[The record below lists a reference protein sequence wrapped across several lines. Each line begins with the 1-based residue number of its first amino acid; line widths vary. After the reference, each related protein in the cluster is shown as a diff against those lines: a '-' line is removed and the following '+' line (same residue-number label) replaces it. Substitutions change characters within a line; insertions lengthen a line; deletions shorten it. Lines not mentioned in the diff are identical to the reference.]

1 MRFLILILQKSPH
14 QLDPC
19 LFQQTQVQT
28 VVSARYRKPSLGLFA
43 DLECLKTEQIAL
55 ATYID
60 PGANPDTWNRLIEF
74 PSDKVSVLVANVVN
88 GPDSAANAGWTDVI
102 PRAKASGKTVL
113 GYVRTGYLGVS
124 FQKFTTR
131 LGSSQ
136 TSDWIAQ
143 IQEDV
148 DQWYRLYPGQ
158 MGGIF
163 FDEGWNDCGPNNR
176 NADLYR
182 FITQETKRKY
192 PGAYTVLNPGAPM
205 PQCFEHSADTL
216 LTAEVSYATYTSSAY
231 AGVDWTPSDPRKL
244 WHIIYDVPASGI
256 AAVVK
261 LARDRNVGMLHITD
275 DVEPNPYDTVPNDA
289 YMQTFMDVIPGGQP
303 LNEALASYTG
313 STQAVESP
321 LRFQVDVFDYSSA
334 TLSWL
339 VTSGAAG
346 YVIYQDGVQILSLMP
361 WMITVTVGGLEP
373 NTAYSF
379 TILAV
384 SPGGLKSRQSTAAT
398 ITTLA
403 LPGKGHTVSS
413 ISYSGTDTQT
423 TFKARILVPYAFVR
437 IFLYEI
443 NVYRKPTTVLSEEL
457 IRCDFDKN
465 PGWPINFDTVDS
477 VCNHWMVEGGT
488 LYEYTGTPDKTTGN
502 APWSWTWRAEVP
514 FVQSGYDYT
523 WTVPI
528 GTSKVDP
535 SKFMIQVQGYG
546 PKANVYHKCP
556 FFDGR
561 DKNDISE
568 YCI

>member
-1 MRFLILILQKSPH
+1 VQSIQAFMR
-14 QLDPC
+14 
-19 LFQQTQVQT
+19 LFRLHKVLTKICEPEQV
-28 VVSARYRKPSLGLFA
+28 
-43 DLECLKTEQIAL
+43 AL

-60 PGANPDTWNRLIEF
+60 PGANMNTWARLISM

-88 GPDSAANAGWTDVI
+88 GPDSTANPGWTDII
-102 PRAKASGKTVL
+102 PKATASGKTVIV
-113 GYVRTGYLGVS
+113 YVRTGYLGVS

-131 LGSSQ
+131 LGSSE

-163 FDEGWNDCGPNNR
+163 FDEGWNDCGPDNR
-176 NADLYR
+176 NADLYK

-231 AGVDWTPSDPRKL
+231 APVDWIPSDPRKL
-244 WHIIYDVPASGI
+244 WHIIYDVPASGV
-256 AAVVK
+256 AAVAK
-261 LARDRNVGMLHITD
+261 LAKERNVGMLHITD
-275 DVEPNPYDTVPNDA
+275 DVEPNPYDSVPSDA
-289 YMQTFMDVIPGGQP
+289 YMQTFMDAVPGGKP
-303 LNEALASYTG
+303 LNEPLERYIG
-313 STQAVESP
+313 SIQKVDSP
-321 LRFQVDVFDYSSA
+321 LRFQTDFVDYSSV

-339 VTSGAAG
+339 VTSGASG
-346 YVIYQDGVQILSLMP
+346 YVIFQDDVQILSLMP

-384 SPGGLKSRQSTAAT
+384 SPGGLKSRQSTAAI

-403 LPGKGHTVSS
+403 LPGKGQTVSS
-413 ISYSGTDTQT
+413 ISHSGTATET

-437 IFLYEI
+437 IFMYERH
-443 NVYRKPTTVLSEEL
+443 VYVEPTTVISEEV

-465 PGWPINFDTVDS
+465 PGWPINFDKTDS

-488 LYEYTGTPDKTTGN
+488 LYEYTGTLDEATGN

-514 FVQSGYDYT
+514 FVQVGYDYT

-528 GTSKVDP
+528 GTAQVDP

-546 PKANVYHKCP
+546 PKANVYNKCP

-561 DKNDISE
+561 DKNGISE
-568 YCI
+568 YCV